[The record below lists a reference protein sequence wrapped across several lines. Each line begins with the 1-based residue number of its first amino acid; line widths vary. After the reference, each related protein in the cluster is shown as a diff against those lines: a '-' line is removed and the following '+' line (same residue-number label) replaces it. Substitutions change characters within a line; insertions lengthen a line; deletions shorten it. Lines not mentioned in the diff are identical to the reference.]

1 MSAEEDLQ
9 AIVKSEAK
17 VDSADVDY
25 LTPPPEEPGL
35 GLEAAAGVKRY
46 RKRPVEI
53 EAAQWDGSA
62 ASASAIITW
71 VIHHGGWAQYKC
83 AVLDED
89 GMCTD
94 REEDHVLIIETIEG
108 TMAAKPGGYV
118 IKGLAGEFY
127 PHDPDPLW
135 SKAYEPVEES

>member
-1 MSAEEDLQ
+1 MSAE
-9 AIVKSEAK
+9 AK
-17 VDSADVDY
+17 A
-25 LTPPPEEPGL
+25 TEPIL
-35 GLEAAAGVKRY
+35 GLDIVAGVKRY

-62 ASASAIITW
+62 SSASAIIMW
-71 VIHHGGWAQYKC
+71 VVGNGGWAHYTC
-83 AVLDED
+83 AALDE
-89 GMCTD
+89 GSMCTG
-94 REEDHVLIIETIEG
+94 REEDHVLTIETLEG